1 MCIMVLYREIKGER
15 KMTEVSPKIVGLTES
30 SVDDGRDVYDFLLL
44 NDEIVEKS
52 YKSIRDRLIFT
63 NKRVIV
69 IDLQGLTNKKREY
82 MTIPYSK
89 ISSFSCESG
98 GNFDIDAEL
107 KIWAFGFGK
116 TWFQFS
122 RDTDI
127 RTLAKLISMYV
138 CK

>member
-1 MCIMVLYREIKGER
+1 MSEI
-15 KMTEVSPKIVGLTES
+15 SPKIVGLAETNT
-30 SVDDGRDVYDFLLL
+30 DDGREVYNFLLL
-44 NDEIVEKS
+44 DDEIVEKS

-82 MTIPYSK
+82 MSIPYSK
-89 ISSFSCESG
+89 ISSFSCENG
-98 GNFDIDAEL
+98 GSFDIDAEL
-107 KIWAFGFGK
+107 KIWASGFGK

-122 RDTDI
+122 KDTDI
-127 RTLAKLISMYV
+127 RTLAKLISMHV

>member
-1 MCIMVLYREIKGER
+1 MS
-15 KMTEVSPKIVGLTES
+15 EVSPKIVGLTEVS
-30 SVDDGRDVYDFLLL
+30 TDDGKEVYDFLLL
-44 NDEIVEKS
+44 NDEIIEKS

-69 IDLQGLTNKKREY
+69 INLQGLTNKKREY
-82 MTIPYSK
+82 MSIPYSK

-107 KIWAFGFGK
+107 KIWASGFGK
-116 TWFQFS
+116 TWFQFFN
-122 RDTDI
+122 DIDI
-127 RTLAKLISMYV
+127 RPLAKLISMYV

>member
-1 MCIMVLYREIKGER
+1 MS
-15 KMTEVSPKIVGLTES
+15 EVSPKIVGLTEVS
-30 SVDDGRDVYDFLLL
+30 TDDGKEVYDFLLL
-44 NDEIVEKS
+44 NDEIIEKS

-82 MTIPYSK
+82 MSIPYSK

-98 GNFDIDAEL
+98 ENFDINAEL
-107 KIWAFGFGK
+107 KIWASGFGK
-116 TWFQFS
+116 TWFQFFK
-122 RDTDI
+122 DTDI
-127 RTLAKLISMYV
+127 RPLAKLISMYV